1 MKIRHLPDYLV
12 NQIAA
17 GEVIERPAAAVK
29 ELVEN
34 AIDAGATQIDID
46 LRDGG
51 KSLILI
57 RDNGCGMSPEELQAA
72 TERHATSK
80 LPDDDLVHIHHL
92 GFRGEALPSIG
103 SVSRLNIKS
112 KPHDNDNA
120 WEISIAGGKKEEPT
134 PTAHSNGTTIEVR
147 DLFYA
152 TPARLKFLKTSRSEY
167 GAVKDTI
174 SRIAM
179 AFPAVGFKL
188 SHDGVVKL
196 NLIPEQGNFLD
207 QRRERLASLL
217 GKDFGENSFPV
228 LAEREGIKL
237 SGYSSLPT
245 LNRATNQ
252 YQYLFVNGRPV
263 KDRMLLG
270 CVRAAYMDV
279 LHHGRHPLTALFID
293 LNPEM
298 VDVNVHPAKSEVR
311 FRDAGHIRGLLI
323 TALKAGLLDHSQT
336 TSSTLSSQIL
346 DRMAPESHKAGLPY
360 HRGASPA
367 VPRSYA
373 HHHTPQASQ
382 NYSNLTPPSPHILGE
397 NFQDTYASPLPDT
410 QNEIE
415 YIQPSA
421 RAEYIDEDIK
431 TSYKL
436 GAARAQIHENYIIA
450 QSDEGLVIVDQH
462 AAHERLVYE
471 KLKNQLENG
480 KVASQGLLIP
490 EIIDLDD
497 TKISLLDEHQD
508 MLNRFG
514 LVIENFGADSIA
526 VQSIPAILGEKFNI
540 KKLIYDII
548 DEISEHNT
556 DEKLKKSIHEALSS
570 AACHGSIRS
579 GRRLN
584 IEEMNALLRQM
595 EETENSGHC
604 NHGRPT
610 YITLDLKDIEKL
622 FGRR

>member
-1 MKIRHLPDYLV
+1 MRIRHLPDYLV

-57 RDNGCGMSPEELQAA
+57 RDNGCGMNAEELEAA
-72 TERHATSK
+72 VMRHATSK
-80 LPDDDLVHIHHL
+80 LPDDDLVHINHL

-103 SVSRLNIKS
+103 SVSRLSIKS

-120 WEISIAGGKKEEPT
+120 WEILITGGKKKKPA
-134 PTAHSNGTTIEVR
+134 PTANSNGTSIEVR

-152 TPARLKFLKTSRSEY
+152 TPARLKFLKTARSEY
-167 GAVKDTI
+167 GAIKETI

-179 AFPAVGFKL
+179 AFPAIGFKL
-188 SHDGVVKL
+188 SHDGAVKL
-196 NLIPEQGNFLD
+196 NLQPEQGNFLD
-207 QRRERLASLL
+207 QRRERLSSIL
-217 GKDFGENSFPV
+217 GKDFGENSFSV
-228 LAEREGIKL
+228 LAERDGIKI
-237 SGYSSLPT
+237 SGYSSLPS

-252 YQYLFVNGRPV
+252 HQYLFVNGRPV

-279 LHHGRHPLTALFID
+279 LHYGRHPLTALFIEIS
-293 LNPEM
+293 PEM
-298 VDVNVHPAKSEVR
+298 VDVNVHPAKSEIR

-323 TALKAGLLDHSQT
+323 TALKAGLQEHGQEI
-336 TSSTLSSQIL
+336 SSTLSTQIL
-346 DRMAPESHKAGLPY
+346 GKMNTQTPSPNLPY
-360 HRGASPA
+360 TRGASPA

-373 HHHTPQASQ
+373 YGHQNNGLAEKSQ
-382 NYSNLTPPSPHILGE
+382 E
-397 NFQDTYASPLPDT
+397 FYAPLT

-415 YIQPSA
+415 NIQPSA
-421 RAEYIDEDIK
+421 RVEPDYLEQEKID
-431 TSYKL
+431 YPL

-450 QSDEGLVIVDQH
+450 QSEEGLVIVDQH
-462 AAHERLVYE
+462 AAHERITYE
-471 KLKNQLENG
+471 KLKDQMDQG
-480 KVASQGLLIP
+480 DVQSQGLLVP

-497 TKISLLDEHQD
+497 TKIS
-508 MLNRFG
+508 MLHDNKTTLNNFG
-514 LVIENFGADSIA
+514 LFIENFGANSIA
-526 VQSIPAILGEKFNI
+526 VQSIPAIMGNKVDI

-548 DEISEHNT
+548 DEISEYET
-556 DEKLKKSIHEALSS
+556 DEKLKKSLYEVLSS
-570 AACHGSIRS
+570 TACHGSIRS

-584 IEEMNALLRQM
+584 TEEMNALLRQM
-595 EETENSGHC
+595 ETNHNSAHC

-610 YITLDLKDIEKL
+610 HITLSLKDIEKL

>member
-1 MKIRHLPDYLV
+1 MRIRHLPDYLV

-17 GEVIERPAAAVK
+17 GEVIERPSAAVK

-34 AIDAGATQIDID
+34 AIDAGATQIDVD

-57 RDNGCGMSPEELQAA
+57 RDNGCGMSAEELKAA
-72 TERHATSK
+72 VMRHATSK
-80 LPDDDLVHIHHL
+80 LPDDDLVNIHHL

-112 KPHDNDNA
+112 KSRDNDSA
-120 WEISIAGGKKEEPT
+120 WEISIFGGKEQNSS
-134 PTAHSNGTTIEVR
+134 PTAHDNGTTIEVR

-152 TPARLKFLKTSRSEY
+152 TPARLKFLKSSRSEY
-167 GAVKDTI
+167 GAVKDIIQRT
-174 SRIAM
+174 AM
-179 AFPAVGFKL
+179 AFPGIGFKL
-188 SHDGVVKL
+188 SHDGAVKL
-196 NLIPEQGNFLD
+196 NLLPEQGNLLD
-207 QRRERLASLL
+207 QRQERLSAIL
-217 GKDFGENSFPV
+217 GKDFGENSFSI
-228 LAEREGIKL
+228 LAERDGIKL

-279 LHHGRHPLTALFID
+279 LHYGRHPLTALYID
-293 LNPEM
+293 LSPEM

-323 TALKAGLLDHSQT
+323 TALKTGLLEGGKT
-336 TSSTLSSQIL
+336 TSSTLSQQAFGKMNNSQN
-346 DRMAPESHKAGLPY
+346 SNLPY
-360 HRGASPA
+360 TRGNSPA

-373 HHHTPQASQ
+373 YRQLAEKSQ
-382 NYSNLTPPSPHILGE
+382 NFYV
-397 NFQDTYASPLPDT
+397 PLE
-410 QNEIE
+410 QNIQNNIANIE
-415 YIQPSA
+415 PSA
-421 RAEYIDEDIK
+421 RAENLPSYQEKID
-431 TSYKL
+431 YPL

-450 QSDEGLVIVDQH
+450 QSEEGLVIVDQH

-471 KLKNQLENG
+471 KLKNQMETGL
-480 KVASQGLLIP
+480 VQSQGLLVP
-490 EIIDLDD
+490 EIIDLED
-497 TKISLLDEHQD
+497 TKISLLQEHQET
-508 MLNRFG
+508 LNHFG
-514 LVIENFGADSIA
+514 LFIEAFGNDSVA
-526 VQSIPAILGEKFNI
+526 VQSMPAVMGSKVDI
-540 KKLIYDII
+540 KKLVYDIV
-548 DEISEHNT
+548 DEISEHKT
-556 DEKLKKSIHEALSS
+556 AEKLKKSLYEILST

-579 GRRLN
+579 GRRMN
-584 IEEMNALLRQM
+584 AEEMNTLLRQM
-595 EETENSGHC
+595 EETESSGHC

-610 YITLDLKDIEKL
+610 YIKLDLIDIEKL

>member
-1 MKIRHLPDYLV
+1 MRIRHLPDYLV

-57 RDNGCGMSPEELQAA
+57 RDNGCGMNAEELEAA

-120 WEISIAGGKKEEPT
+120 WEISIAAGKKEKPA
-134 PTAHSNGTTIEVR
+134 PTAHSDGTTIEVR
-147 DLFYA
+147 DLFFA
-152 TPARLKFLKTSRSEY
+152 TPARLKFLKTARSEY
-167 GAVKDTI
+167 GAVKDAI
-174 SRIAM
+174 QRIAM
-179 AFPAVGFKL
+179 AFPAIGFKL
-188 SHDGVVKL
+188 SHDGAVKL
-196 NLIPEQGNFLD
+196 NLPPEQGNLLD
-207 QRRERLASLL
+207 QRRERLSAIL

-237 SGYSSLPT
+237 SGYSSYPT

-293 LNPEM
+293 LDPEM
-298 VDVNVHPAKSEVR
+298 VDVNVHPAKAEVR

-323 TALKAGLLDHSQT
+323 TALKTGLLEEGAQV
-336 TSSTLSSQIL
+336 TSSTLSMQTL
-346 DRMAPESHKAGLPY
+346 EKMTPDNRPNLPY
-360 HRGASPA
+360 ARGNSPA

-373 HHHTPQASQ
+373 YGQLAEKSENFYAPLSQ
-382 NYSNLTPPSPHILGE
+382 NIQSTIS
-397 NFQDTYASPLPDT
+397 
-410 QNEIE
+410 EIK
-415 YIQPSA
+415 PSA
-421 RAEYIDEDIK
+421 RAEPIPIEAESTTYP
-431 TSYKL
+431 L

-450 QSDEGLVIVDQH
+450 QSEEGLVIVDQH

-471 KLKNQLENG
+471 RLKKQMDDG
-480 KVASQGLLIP
+480 QVASQGLLVP
-490 EIIDLDD
+490 EIIDMDD
-497 TKISLLDEHQD
+497 TKISLLQENQEI
-508 MLNRFG
+508 LNSFG
-514 LVIENFGADSIA
+514 LIIEAFGNDSIA
-526 VQSIPAILGEKFNI
+526 VQSLPAIMGNKIDI
-540 KKLIYDII
+540 KKLIHDIV
-548 DEISEHNT
+548 DEISEHKTAEN
-556 DEKLKKSIHEALSS
+556 LKKSLHEVLSS
-570 AACHGSIRS
+570 CACHGAIRS

-584 IEEMNALLRQM
+584 TEEMNALLRQM

-610 YITLDLKDIEKL
+610 YVTLDLKDIEKL